1 MTQFSLLAKLLS
13 FCSRFKALLMEKNV
27 QQEQET
33 VKNEEQREDLAPSE
47 KAEKEGQDTP
57 EQSEEQKIDPFK
69 KLQDDLSE
77 AKDKYV
83 RLYAEFENHRRR
95 TAKEKLEMIQSAN
108 ERLIVELLPVI
119 DDFERAEKANASEGK
134 EVEGYMLIQSK
145 LKKILEQ
152 SGVKPMD
159 TPVETEFNPDLHE
172 AVTQIP
178 APEEKLKGK
187 IVDTIEKGYLINDK
201 VIRYAKVVIGN

>member
-1 MTQFSLLAKLLS
+1 
-13 FCSRFKALLMEKNV
+13 
-27 QQEQET
+27 
-33 VKNEEQREDLAPSE
+33 
-47 KAEKEGQDTP
+47 
-57 EQSEEQKIDPFK
+57 
-69 KLQDDLSE
+69 LSE

-119 DDFERAEKANASEGK
+119 DDFERAEKANASKEEKEIEGF
-134 EVEGYMLIQSK
+134 MLIQSK
-145 LKKILEQ
+145 LKKIIEQ
-152 SGVKPMD
+152 SGVKPME

-187 IVDTIEKGYLINDK
+187 IVDTIEKGYLLNDK

>member
-1 MTQFSLLAKLLS
+1 
-13 FCSRFKALLMEKNV
+13 MEKNV

-33 VKNEEQREDLAPSE
+33 VKNEEQTEDLAPTG
-47 KAEKEGQDTP
+47 KMEKEEGDSTA
-57 EQSEEQKIDPFK
+57 QSEEQRIDPFK

-119 DDFERAEKANASEGK
+119 DDFERAEKANAAK
-134 EVEGYMLIQSK
+134 EEKEIEGYILIQSK
-145 LKKILEQ
+145 LRKILEQ
-152 SGVKPMD
+152 YGVKPMD
-159 TPVETEFNPDLHE
+159 TPAETDFNPDLHE

-178 APEEKLKGK
+178 AHEEKLKGK
-187 IVDTIEKGYLINDK
+187 IVDTIEKGYLLNDK

>member
-1 MTQFSLLAKLLS
+1 
-13 FCSRFKALLMEKNV
+13 MEKNV

-33 VKNEEQREDLAPSE
+33 VKNEEQSEDLAPAE
-47 KAEKEGQDTP
+47 KAEKEGQGTS

-119 DDFERAEKANASEGK
+119 DDFERAEKANASKEEKEIEGF
-134 EVEGYMLIQSK
+134 MLIQSK
-145 LKKILEQ
+145 LKKIIEQ
-152 SGVKPMD
+152 SGVKTME

-187 IVDTIEKGYLINDK
+187 IVDTIEKGYLLNDK

>member
-1 MTQFSLLAKLLS
+1 
-13 FCSRFKALLMEKNV
+13 MEKNV